1 MGGWLVWELA
11 ICLVFTWAVPRQRK
25 GFSRPIWS
33 APVSSPA
40 SSGPASSRAV
50 CSPHPTGGTT
60 ERPGSP
66 ACWSRTAN
74 FGQSAIGRPW
84 SPAWIRAPWPAYRRR
99 PDWPR
104 QRSSLSGRGRSVPL
118 HRRALDSVSGA
129 GLWTGRGASPVGR
142 HRLARRTSR
151 SGGGVIGR
159 SCPTMRPPVNVPE
172 QTANR

>member
-84 SPAWIRAPWPAYRRR
+84 SPAWIRAPC
-99 PDWPR
+99 
-104 QRSSLSGRGRSVPL
+104 Q
-118 HRRALDSVSGA
+118 H
-129 GLWTGRGASPVGR
+129 T
-142 HRLARRTSR
+142 
-151 SGGGVIGR
+151 GGGQTGPGSGPVFQVAEGLFLFIGER
-159 SCPTMRPPVNVPE
+159 SILSAAQGSGLGAALLQLGGIGSRGGRAEVV
-172 QTANR
+172 AA